1 MLVDS
6 AACEIREVGWFATS
20 TNRIAHRAGLSAGA
34 FYNYFGDKV
43 DVLLAVYGQWQAE
56 EWCIITTTGE
66 QDGCP
71 DEARLARLVPRLV
84 EHHVAWVRLRHALVV
99 LSRDDH
105 RVRVARMASRAR
117 QISGVIQLLGR
128 TETPQLR
135 AAVALRILSFE
146 VVADTIA
153 CGEDIEMQLDRTL
166 LTAELE
172 RYLVTLGEPAT

>member
-1 MLVDS
+1 
-6 AACEIREVGWFATS
+6 
-20 TNRIAHRAGLSAGA
+20 
-34 FYNYFGDKV
+34 
-43 DVLLAVYGQWQAE
+43 
-56 EWCIITTTGE
+56 
-66 QDGCP
+66 
-71 DEARLARLVPRLV
+71 
-84 EHHVAWVRLRHALVV
+84 
-99 LSRDDH
+99 
-105 RVRVARMASRAR
+105 
-117 QISGVIQLLGR
+117 VIQLLGR